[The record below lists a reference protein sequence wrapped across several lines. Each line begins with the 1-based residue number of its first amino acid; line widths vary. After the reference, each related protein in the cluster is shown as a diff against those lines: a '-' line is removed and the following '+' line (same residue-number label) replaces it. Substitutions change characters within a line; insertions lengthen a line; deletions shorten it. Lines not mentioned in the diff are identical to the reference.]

1 MSVAAASAQEPAFQ
15 DHGTH
20 DLKGRTIRG
29 ALASGGAQAVGFVLR
44 TGSMIVMSRLLFPK
58 DFGLFGMVIAFTGF
72 LGLFRDFGLSMASVT
87 RASVTKDQLS
97 TLFWLN
103 VAVGGVLAGICA
115 AAGPFLVRFYDE
127 PRLLSITLA
136 VGVGFL
142 FLGAGA
148 QHRAILQRGMR
159 FGTLGVIDTVALIL
173 GIVSGI
179 TMARLGLGYWALVVM
194 TVSPQ
199 VASAVGAWLAT
210 RWIPGKPK
218 RNTGVRSMLWY
229 GGSVTFNGV
238 IVYMAYN
245 ADKILLGRYWG
256 AEALGIYGR
265 AYQLINLPIDN
276 LTSTVSQVVFPA
288 LARLQ
293 NDPVRLRSYFVQG
306 YSFFFALV
314 MPLTVGCAMF
324 PEDIVLVFLGSKW
337 LAAASI
343 FRRLAPTMLIFA
355 LINPLGWMLM
365 ATGRV
370 SRSVKMAV
378 LIAPTVIAAYAIG
391 LRYGPQGVALGFS
404 IAMLVLAGPLVV
416 WATHGTSISFMD
428 VVKAVTPASL
438 SIVVGAGVVLA
449 VSRYTQSIEPVFL
462 RLIAESALLFGTYWV
477 ILLFALNQKS
487 AYMQIF
493 GELRFRRPRVKGIPE
508 TDAGELVKNV
518 SLSA

>member
-1 MSVAAASAQEPAFQ
+1 
-15 DHGTH
+15 
-20 DLKGRTIRG
+20 
-29 ALASGGAQAVGFVLR
+29 
-44 TGSMIVMSRLLFPK
+44 
-58 DFGLFGMVIAFTGF
+58 
-72 LGLFRDFGLSMASVT
+72 
-87 RASVTKDQLS
+87 
-97 TLFWLN
+97 
-103 VAVGGVLAGICA
+103 
-115 AAGPFLVRFYDE
+115 
-127 PRLLSITLA
+127 
-136 VGVGFL
+136 
-142 FLGAGA
+142 
-148 QHRAILQRGMR
+148 
-159 FGTLGVIDTVALIL
+159 
-173 GIVSGI
+173 
-179 TMARLGLGYWALVVM
+179 
-194 TVSPQ
+194 
-199 VASAVGAWLAT
+199 
-210 RWIPGKPK
+210 
-218 RNTGVRSMLWY
+218 VRSMLWY

-293 NDPVRLRSYFVQG
+293 KDPARLRSYFIQG

-370 SRSVKMAV
+370 SRSVKMAL

-428 VVKAVTPASL
+428 VVKAITPASL

-449 VSRYTQSIEPVFL
+449 VSRYTQAIEPVFL
-462 RLIAESALLFGTYWV
+462 RLVAESALLFGTYWV

-493 GELRFRRPRVKGIPE
+493 GELRFRRAPVKGTPGMA
-508 TDAGELVKNV
+508 DELAKTV